1 MRSTDRK
8 AGDPLPDTGTGE
20 GTQGETEETI
30 HQQQGGVVEQT
41 IPAVAI
47 NEKGVK

>member
-8 AGDPLPDTGTGE
+8 AGDPLPDTGTEE
-20 GTQGETEETI
+20 GTQGETEERT

-41 IPAVAI
+41 VPPVAI
-47 NEKGVK
+47 NEKGEK